1 MTTKF
6 KELRERVRRHGFWNT
21 LCAIALLLINK
32 VFVLRIFRGLYVE
45 QPNPSF
51 FKCPSGLTAGFLS
64 APQLREYARD
74 PGNQMRDTFIDAA
87 LPRGHECHAIRE
99 VETLAAY
106 GWYATGTT
114 RVGIA
119 DLEIAFDSRYV
130 YMYKGFTVPRFR
142 GRRLYAIGMTRALRH
157 YKNRGYQGLVNYV
170 EAQNA
175 ASLKS
180 CLRMGYRMFGS
191 IYLIGVFGKYFS
203 FCSPGCERFD
213 FRLIHRPSG
222 TPAFTIGKTVSEKRR
237 APSEPSR
244 SGAAATARSTG

>member
-1 MTTKF
+1 MTTQLK
-6 KELRERVRRHGFWNT
+6 KLRERVRRHGFRNT
-21 LCAIALLLINK
+21 LCAIALKLVNS
-32 VFVLRIFRGLYVE
+32 VFVFRIFRGLYVE
-45 QPNPSF
+45 QPNVSF
-51 FKCPSGLTAGFLS
+51 FKCPPGLTAGFLS
-64 APQLREYARD
+64 AQQLREYARD
-74 PGNQMRDTFIDAA
+74 PGTEMPDTFIDVA

-99 VETLAAY
+99 GETLAAY
-106 GWYATGTT
+106 GWYATGST

-119 DLEIAFDSRYV
+119 QLEIAFDPRYV
-130 YMYKGFTVPRFR
+130 YMYKGFTVPRYR
-142 GRRLYAIGMTRALRH
+142 GQRLYAIGMTRALRH

-222 TPAFTIGKTVSEKRR
+222 TPVFTIGKTVSEKRR

-244 SGAAATARSTG
+244 SGAAATARSRG